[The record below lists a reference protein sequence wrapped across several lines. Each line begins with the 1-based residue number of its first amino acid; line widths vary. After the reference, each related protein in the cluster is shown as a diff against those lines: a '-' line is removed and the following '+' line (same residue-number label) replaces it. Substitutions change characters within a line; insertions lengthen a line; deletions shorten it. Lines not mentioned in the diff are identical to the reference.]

1 MNRIPAIKII
11 LLTTFLSSCL
21 ALADVVKTP
30 LFISGEDGYH
40 TYRIPALVTTNSG
53 AILAFCE
60 GRNNGRG
67 DAGNIDLLLKRSTDN
82 GKTWSNQQVIWN
94 DTTNT
99 CGNPAPVVDRET
111 GVVHLLMTWNR
122 GDDHERDIIA
132 QSSKDTRRIFIT
144 TSTDD
149 GLTWSTPREITAQT
163 KQPDWTWYA
172 TGPGAGIQLTQG
184 EHKGRLV
191 IPCDHIEA
199 DTKHYYSHI
208 IYSDD
213 HGATWSLGGSSP
225 DHRVNESQV
234 VELSNGDLMLNM
246 RNYYDGTRQRQ
257 VAISKD
263 GGMTWSNQRHDP
275 ALIEPRCQASFRSAV
290 GATGAAA
297 NHVLF
302 SNPASETKR
311 ENMTIRLSEDDAQTW
326 TNSLIL
332 HQGPSA
338 YSDIA
343 ILHNG
348 QVACLYEAGETSP
361 YETITFSRFA
371 LGDIAENK

>member
-1 MNRIPAIKII
+1 
-11 LLTTFLSSCL
+11 
-21 ALADVVKTP
+21 
-30 LFISGEDGYH
+30 
-40 TYRIPALVTTNSG
+40 
-53 AILAFCE
+53 
-60 GRNNGRG
+60 
-67 DAGNIDLLLKRSTDN
+67 
-82 GKTWSNQQVIWN
+82 
-94 DTTNT
+94 
-99 CGNPAPVVDRET
+99 
-111 GVVHLLMTWNR
+111 MTWNR

-172 TGPGAGIQLTQG
+172 TGPGAGIQLTLG

-191 IPCDHIEA
+191 IPWDHFEA